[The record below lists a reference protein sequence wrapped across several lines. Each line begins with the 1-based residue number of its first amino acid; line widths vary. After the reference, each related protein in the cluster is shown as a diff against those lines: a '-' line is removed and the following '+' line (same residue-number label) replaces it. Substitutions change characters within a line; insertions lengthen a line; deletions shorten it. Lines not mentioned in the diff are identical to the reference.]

1 MVYKK
6 PELDASGAPPPGRQR
21 ASLDLNEAPCVSQLS
36 VPADLAYPEAA
47 GSVRGASCDGLLLLD
62 FADTRQ
68 FPPAVRKLCHK
79 SLLHEMAVSGDGAHL
94 DVARFVCNPLSGQLC
109 RLPAPD
115 TDAVK
120 MGTPPFGLLTQSP
133 EGSHGLPDRFVVAQ
147 LGRGE
152 GDSSSRVLRRYL
164 SDTGEWDER
173 ELLAPSTAPPAWRAM
188 QIDTDHEVLA
198 LGDRLWWVDLS
209 LGVCSVDPFS
219 DRPEHRF
226 VELPDC
232 SALPAAE
239 TGGLALAESPM
250 LSRYRRLGVSE
261 GKLRYV
267 QLCNIHQPFQIGSF
281 SLDAETC
288 SWTLDHAIKIA
299 ETSPGHI
306 FNAPWIAAI
315 DPFRDN
321 VLFFL
326 REDSETTFCTS
337 NMVEL
342 LLLPWI
348 WLRGWRFGGDFFLTQ
363 SPVK

>member
-6 PELDASGAPPPGRQR
+6 PEPNASGAPPPGRR

-47 GSVRGASCDGLLLLD
+47 WSVRAASRDGLLLLD

-79 SLLHEMAVSGDGAHL
+79 SLLHEMAVSGDGAQL
-94 DVARFVCNPLSGQLC
+94 DIARFVCNPLTGQLF
-109 RLPAPD
+109 RIPAPD
-115 TDAVK
+115 TDA
-120 MGTPPFGLLTQSP
+120 GTPFGLLTQSP
-133 EGSHGLPDRFVVAQ
+133 EASHGPPHRFVVAH

-152 GDSSSRVLRRYL
+152 GDRSSRVVRRYL

-173 ELLAPSTAPPAWRAM
+173 ELLAPSTAPLAWRAM

-226 VELPDC
+226 VQLPDC
-232 SALPAAE
+232 TALPAAQ
-239 TGGLALAESPM
+239 TGGLALAGSPM
-250 LSRYRRLGVSE
+250 LSRYGRVGVSD

-267 QLCNIHQPFQIGSF
+267 QLRNTQQPFQIGSF

-299 ETSPGHI
+299 ETSPDHI

-315 DPFRDN
+315 DPFRAN
-321 VLFFL
+321 VLYL
-326 REDSETTFCTS
+326 QHGG
-337 NMVEL
+337 VLEL
-342 LLLPWI
+342 LLLPWT
-348 WLRGWRFGGDFFLTQ
+348 WLRGGDLEE
-363 SPVK
+363 SSS

>member
-1 MVYKK
+1 
-6 PELDASGAPPPGRQR
+6 
-21 ASLDLNEAPCVSQLS
+21 
-36 VPADLAYPEAA
+36 
-47 GSVRGASCDGLLLLD
+47 
-62 FADTRQ
+62 
-68 FPPAVRKLCHK
+68 
-79 SLLHEMAVSGDGAHL
+79 
-94 DVARFVCNPLSGQLC
+94 
-109 RLPAPD
+109 
-115 TDAVK
+115 
-120 MGTPPFGLLTQSP
+120 
-133 EGSHGLPDRFVVAQ
+133 
-147 LGRGE
+147 
-152 GDSSSRVLRRYL
+152 
-164 SDTGEWDER
+164 
-173 ELLAPSTAPPAWRAM
+173 
-188 QIDTDHEVLA
+188 VLA

-299 ETSPGHI
+299 ETSPDHI

-315 DPFRDN
+315 DPFKAN
-321 VLFFL
+321 VLYLQHGGHVVALDMGKGEEIWRSPLPDTIARQMNHRSRLFL
-326 REDSETTFCTS
+326 PI
-337 NMVEL
+337 V
-342 LLLPWI
+342 LPP
-348 WLRGWRFGGDFFLTQ
+348 WLASSYIPGIIHKLPQPSCFHYIGY
-363 SPVK
+363 